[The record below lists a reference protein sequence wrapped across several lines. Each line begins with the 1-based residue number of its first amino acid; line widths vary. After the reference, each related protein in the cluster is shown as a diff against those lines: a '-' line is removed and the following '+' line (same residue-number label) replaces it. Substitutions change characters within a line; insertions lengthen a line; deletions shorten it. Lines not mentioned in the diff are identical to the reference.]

1 MKILVIGSGGREHAL
16 VWKIAQSSRVERL
29 YCAPGNPGISNIAEC
44 INIKSED
51 IAGLLK
57 FAKENRIDLTVVGPE
72 LPLTLGIV
80 DDFKEAGLKIFGPHR
95 TAAQIEGSKVF
106 AKVFMDR
113 WGIPTAPYKVFYNP
127 DDAKTYIGKIR
138 FPLVIK
144 ADGLAGGK
152 GVIVCPTLDVAL
164 SAIDAIMVEKSFG
177 EAGAKVVI
185 EDFLIGQ
192 EASFLAFTDG
202 KTILP
207 LESAQDHKSL
217 YDDNHGPNTGGMGA
231 YSPAAIITDVIKEKI
246 LKDIMI
252 PAIEGMKAEGRPY
265 KGVLY
270 AGLMVPEEGPKVLE
284 FNCRFGDPET
294 QPILMKLKSD
304 LVPVLEAIID
314 GRLNEIRIEWDERTA
329 VCVVMASKG
338 YPGEYE
344 KGKEILGLEE
354 VSKME
359 GVVVFHAG
367 TALKDNKIVTA
378 GGRVLG
384 VTTVGKDIREA
395 VDRAYK
401 AVEKITWDGAHYRKD
416 IGAKAVRAS

>member
-1 MKILVIGSGGREHAL
+1 MRILVIGSGGREHAL
-16 VWKIAQSSRVERL
+16 VWKIAQSNRVERL
-29 YCAPGNPGISNIAEC
+29 YCATGNPGIAGIAEC
-44 INIKSED
+44 VDIKHED
-51 IAGLLK
+51 IAGLLN

-72 LPLTLGIV
+72 LPLTLGIS
-80 DDFKEAGLKIFGPHR
+80 DEFEEAGLRVFGPHR
-95 TAAQIEGSKVF
+95 IAAQIEGSKVF

-113 WGIPTAPYKVFYNP
+113 WGIPTAQYKVFYNP
-127 DDAKTYIGKIR
+127 DDARAYVEKFR
-138 FPLVIK
+138 HPLVIK

-152 GVIVCPTLDVAL
+152 GVIVCPTVDVAL
-164 SAIDAIMVEKSFG
+164 SAIDLIMVEKPFG
-177 EAGAKVVI
+177 EAGSKVVV
-185 EDFLIGQ
+185 EDCLVGE
-192 EASFLAFTDG
+192 EASFLAITDG

-207 LESAQDHKSL
+207 LEPAQDHKTL

-231 YSPAAIITDVIKEKI
+231 YSPAGIITDDLKQKI
-246 LKDIMI
+246 LKNIMI

-270 AGLMVPEEGPKVLE
+270 AGVMLTEEGPKVLE

-294 QPILMKLKSD
+294 QPILMRMKSD
-304 LVPVLEAIID
+304 LVPILEAAVD
-314 GRLNEIRIEWDERTA
+314 GRLEGVRIDWDLRSA
-329 VCVVMASKG
+329 VCVVMTSKG
-338 YPGEYE
+338 YPEAYE

-354 VSKME
+354 TSKMV